1 MVEEL
6 TETLADI
13 EKHYLMLE
21 EFSYMYKEEDING
34 FWFMKIWPLKIQAA
48 LTDGKNTIAERN
60 EAMSAKLETEK
71 ESFNKQIIQFQDHFD
86 RIKEFKSLDQSQEFN
101 MEAFTLY
108 KDINKAHDL
117 VKQFHDREILFGLPE
132 TPYPDL
138 DDIDKSFKPFFDL
151 ITMSFDVK
159 QGLTDWTSDRLM
171 GQDPNKIQSEVQKW
185 NSNCLQLYKKLNE
198 DYPETS
204 EVCQALRTQIEGF
217 SKNLPLIK
225 CFTSE
230 AINIDEDWKEII
242 EVIGVKPEDFIRDEI
257 KVSSFAELGLHKY
270 IEEIE
275 EIAMKAEK
283 KFSLG
288 IKLKLMKDEMKTF
301 ELFQRPFKGT
311 YLLGGFDD
319 INAKL
324 DDQIVTT
331 QAMLGSSYIGKLKLR
346 NDSKAWENR
355 LNYMSELFD
364 EILKVQRTWMY
375 LEPIFSSGDIGMTM
389 PNEAKAFQ

>member
-1 MVEEL
+1 
-6 TETLADI
+6 
-13 EKHYLMLE
+13 
-21 EFSYMYKEEDING
+21 
-34 FWFMKIWPLKIQAA
+34 
-48 LTDGKNTIAERN
+48 
-60 EAMSAKLETEK
+60 
-71 ESFNKQIIQFQDHFD
+71 
-86 RIKEFKSLDQSQEFN
+86 
-101 MEAFTLY
+101 
-108 KDINKAHDL
+108 
-117 VKQFHDREILFGLPE
+117 
-132 TPYPDL
+132 
-138 DDIDKSFKPFFDL
+138 
-151 ITMSFDVK
+151 MSFDVK
-159 QGLTDWTSDRLM
+159 QGLTDWTSYRLM